1 MRRFSSSFLRSLRT
15 SAAFTVCL
23 ALLTSPL
30 QAIVDDA
37 HSAALEGAMEQV
49 SEGFKIRQEYW
60 KGTVKAGEQKL
71 VKHQL
76 FKGNQVWFWLGTST
90 EAEVK
95 LEIDVFDAKGV
106 KVSAAKRSGSD
117 FAAVHVDPKKTGT
130 YYVVFRITGKTKDD
144 IDWALVYGWK

>member
-1 MRRFSSSFLRSLRT
+1 MRRFSSTFLRTLRT
-15 SAAFTVCL
+15 SAAVSLCL
-23 ALLTSPL
+23 PLMLSPL
-30 QAIVDDA
+30 HAIVDDA

-49 SEGFKIRQEYW
+49 EAGYKIRQEYW
-60 KGTVKAGEQKL
+60 KGNLKAGEQKL

-90 EAEVK
+90 ESDVT

-106 KVSAAKRSGSD
+106 KVSAEKRSGSD

-130 YYVVFRITGKTKDD
+130 YYVVFRINGKTKDE

>member
-1 MRRFSSSFLRSLRT
+1 MSASGIMTIKSLR
-15 SAAFTVCL
+15 AAAVACVCFFL
-23 ALLTSPL
+23 AVPP
-30 QAIVDDA
+30 AFAVVDDA

-49 SEGFKIRQEYW
+49 KDGFKLRQEYW
-60 KGTVKAGEQKL
+60 KGSLKAGEQKM

-95 LEIDVFDAKGV
+95 LEIEVYDAKGN
-106 KVSAAKRSGSD
+106 KVSAEKRSGSD

-130 YYVVFRITGKTKDD
+130 YLVVFKITGKTKDD